1 MNDIGLRQSNDQSD
15 EVLTDELTIDTSG
28 LVLGF
33 RLGLVATKPTGYT
46 GLYAYDRSLVDQVC

>member
-1 MNDIGLRQSNDQSD
+1 MYGLMIA
-15 EVLTDELTIDTSG
+15 TPG

-46 GLYAYDRSLVDQVC
+46 GLYAYDRSLVDKVC